1 MNSKNPFWE
10 SGSEHVFDSSLSQP
24 KYVAHTEAEFT
35 IPERTSSDCTGLHA
49 TCTVNDLDQK
59 TLWEQNVS
67 LCVNELGVSSY
78 PDTGGGG
85 DDRKTIHNKI
95 CYLPIC
101 MEISPMAQVA
111 LLHTEINS
119 GFRLSPRMGMN
130 SAGEEKWT
138 PVTTMIHK
146 HTAGYSFQPPIF
158 YSSSLKTW
166 AHEWLQQSLNLGV
179 PW

>member
-1 MNSKNPFWE
+1 MYHFVSMSW
-10 SGSEHVFDSSLSQP
+10 VFHHIQIL
-24 KYVAHTEAEFT
+24 
-35 IPERTSSDCTGLHA
+35 
-49 TCTVNDLDQK
+49 
-59 TLWEQNVS
+59 
-67 LCVNELGVSSY
+67 
-78 PDTGGGG
+78 GGGD

-158 YSSSLKTW
+158 YSSSLKT
-166 AHEWLQQSLNLGV
+166 
-179 PW
+179 

>member
-1 MNSKNPFWE
+1 MSW
-10 SGSEHVFDSSLSQP
+10 VFHHIQIL
-24 KYVAHTEAEFT
+24 
-35 IPERTSSDCTGLHA
+35 
-49 TCTVNDLDQK
+49 
-59 TLWEQNVS
+59 
-67 LCVNELGVSSY
+67 
-78 PDTGGGG
+78 GGGG

-146 HTAGYSFQPPIF
+146 HTAGY
-158 YSSSLKTW
+158 
-166 AHEWLQQSLNLGV
+166 
-179 PW
+179 